1 MKKFRLSRLFK
12 KAEPCVFEV
21 EEVHENVTVEVLR
34 CKQTG
39 RREIVWYLKED
50 EHE

>member
-12 KAEPCVFEV
+12 KAEPCVFE
-21 EEVHENVTVEVLR
+21 TVEVYGNVIVEVRR

-39 RREIVWYLKED
+39 RTEIIWYKKGE
-50 EHE
+50 